1 MSVVLSLDEID
12 RALVITA
19 HPDDVDFGAAG
30 TIANLTD
37 RGASVTYCIVTDGQA
52 GGFDDSIPRPKM
64 ASIRREEQTN
74 AARMVGVSDLVF
86 LGWMDG
92 EVESGLELRHDL
104 AKVIRQHRPQVVLT
118 QSPALNLRR
127 IYASHP
133 DHLAVAQSAIAAV
146 YPDARNPYAFTDLLT
161 DGLEPWSV
169 DEIWVMGHPEPDEF
183 VEITSQIDRKV
194 SALLCH
200 ESQHRDPSG
209 MVERVREWNAETAQV
224 AGFVDG
230 SYAEAFTVVDTR

>member
-1 MSVVLSLDEID
+1 VLSLDEIN

-30 TIANLTD
+30 TIANFTD
-37 RGASVTYCIVTDGQA
+37 RGATVTYCVVTDGQA

-74 AARMVGVSDLVF
+74 AASKVGVSDLVF

-92 EVESGLELRHDL
+92 EVESGLELRRDL
-104 AKVIRQHRPQVVLT
+104 SRVIREYRPQVVLT

-133 DHLAVAQSAIAAV
+133 DHIAVAQSAIAAV
-146 YPDARNPYAFTDLLT
+146 YPDARNPYAFTDLIT
-161 DGLEPWSV
+161 NGLEPWAV

-183 VEITSQIDRKV
+183 VEITPQMERKI

-209 MVERVREWNAETAQV
+209 MMDRVREWNAETAQV
-224 AGFVDG
+224 AGFGAD
-230 SYAEAFTVVDTR
+230 SFAEAFTVVDTR

>member
-1 MSVVLSLDEID
+1 MLSLDEIE

-37 RGASVTYCIVTDGQA
+37 RGATVTYCIVTDGQA

-64 ASIRREEQTN
+64 ASIRREEQTK
-74 AARMVGVSDLVF
+74 AASKVGVSDLVF

-104 AKVIRQHRPQVVLT
+104 SRVIREYRPQVVLT

-133 DHLAVAQSAIAAV
+133 DHIAVAQSAIAAV
-146 YPDARNPYAFTDLLT
+146 YPDARNPYAFTDLIT
-161 DGLEPWSV
+161 DGLEPWAV

-183 VEITSQIDRKV
+183 VEITPQIERKI

-209 MVERVREWNAETAQV
+209 MMDRVREWNAETAQV
-224 AGFVDG
+224 AGLGTDAF
-230 SYAEAFTVVDTR
+230 AEAFTVVDTR

>member
-1 MSVVLSLDEID
+1 MLSLDEID

-37 RGASVTYCIVTDGQA
+37 LGATVIYCIVTDGQA

-64 ASIRREEQTN
+64 ASIRREEQTE
-74 AARMVGVSDLVF
+74 AASKVGVSDLVF

-104 AKVIRQHRPQVVLT
+104 SRVIRECQPQVVLT

-133 DHLAVAQSAIAAV
+133 DHIAVAQSAIAAV
-146 YPDARNPYAFTDLLT
+146 YPDARNPYAFTDLIT
-161 DGLEPWSV
+161 DGLEPWAV

-183 VEITSQIDRKV
+183 VEITPQIERKI

-209 MVERVREWNAETAQV
+209 MMDRVREWNAETAQV
-224 AGFVDG
+224 AGFGADTF
-230 SYAEAFTVVDTR
+230 AEAFIVVDTR